1 MYFTCTNTDNSSEEV
16 TVYALREIISPGFVK
31 SNGERGDVV
40 VDDLNYK
47 SRYIVKL
54 LQLFSRV

>member
-47 SRYIVKL
+47 SR
-54 LQLFSRV
+54 